1 MGEILFF
8 PRCFG
13 IGKKKARVGL
23 TSSTSL
29 PPTTTKTNKAPVST
43 FVIQY
48 VYSLI
53 PVTAVRKIE
62 FKSAREK
69 RERGDS
75 KTQNFKKIN
84 PKKKSTL
91 QVAALEESGILPGF
105 LRITPTA
112 TIAWALKEGIS
123 SPRGL
128 WAAVKAAANGVG
140 IKI

>member
-1 MGEILFF
+1 MRVIFPLLFF
-8 PRCFG
+8 LLLFLDVGRRTKKLNFKRYKNKQKNRAFLALFEPRWLRM
-13 IGKKKARVGL
+13 IVGGAGW
-23 TSSTSL
+23 
-29 PPTTTKTNKAPVST
+29 APVST

-53 PVTAVRKIE
+53 PVTA
-62 FKSAREK
+62 A
-69 RERGDS
+69 
-75 KTQNFKKIN
+75 
-84 PKKKSTL
+84 
-91 QVAALEESGILPGF
+91 AALEESGILPGF
-105 LRITPTA
+105 FRITPTA